1 MHGPINLRC
10 IFMFPT
16 TMSRLCFRWTI
27 VYISCCE
34 NSISCITNHCVRFLC
49 YWPWCPCSVLSAIV
63 SLSVFRVS
71 TFVSVSCVISLLV
84 HILLPH
90 IVSIFCVTSH
100 RVHIL
105 CYLTSYPHS
114 VLPHV
119 VSTFC
124 VTSHRVHILCYLTS
138 CPHSVLPHIVSISCV
153 TSLRVHILCYLTSC
167 PKLFPPPYHL

>member
-1 MHGPINLRC
+1 
-10 IFMFPT
+10 MFPT

-105 CYLTSYPHS
+105 CYLTS
-114 VLPHV
+114 
-119 VSTFC
+119 
-124 VTSHRVHILCYLTS
+124 
-138 CPHSVLPHIVSISCV
+138 CPHSVLPHIVSQTVS
-153 TSLRVHILCYLTSC
+153 TSLSSLNVQSPAFRLLFETCQTQKQKYLHVANYLKQ
-167 PKLFPPPYHL
+167 PKSRFLNPHYAAAA